1 MSLIV
6 NQFITHTKSATMRKM
21 LRLLTALSLILS
33 LLPAISQAQQQKAV
47 TGTVLS
53 DDGTPMPGVSIRI
66 KGTTRFAQTDATGR
80 FTIQA
85 ASGETLEFS
94 FIGYQARDVAV
105 GESND
110 LRIVLESTASALG
123 EVVVTAMGIK
133 KERKALGYSVQDIK
147 ADELMK
153 NKDPNLI
160 NSLNGKIAGLN
171 ITNSGGAPGSSAS
184 IVIRGGTSLERDN
197 QPLFVIDGMPV
208 DNSTGQGDNSAFD
221 GMINRS
227 TTNSNRAMDLNPE
240 DIESISVL
248 KGPAAAALYGIRAAN
263 GAIVITTKKGREGA
277 VSGSV
282 TSRYTTSWVNKLP
295 DQQSIYKQGSSLN
308 GNFTDKTTV
317 SWGPRFGA
325 GEQVYD
331 NLGDFF
337 KRGDAFDNNFTI
349 TGGSKTGNFFLSG
362 SDLRQSGI
370 VRTTGF
376 ARSTLRFNGEQKIG
390 RFTFGVNSSFAHSN
404 TTKTLTANGLW
415 ESGGNGALEGALI
428 WPRNHRMSNWIDAN
442 GQKIRL
448 LPDISLD
455 ATGDL
460 ENPYWILNRNPQGDK
475 TNRWLGTA
483 YTNVKITDWLD
494 ATYRLGIDNYVTQFS
509 NVIAPGS
516 SVKEAWLRGMVSETD
531 LNYQYINSN
540 FMLNFH
546 KTFGKDWDVNFL
558 VGSMAEDFK
567 KKSNSLR
574 AENLLLPNKY
584 TINNA
589 DRRDRYALQKVE
601 RSRLVGAYGDLRVSY
616 KNMVFLSATGRNDW
630 TSTLS
635 QNYWSFFYP
644 SVSGSFVFT
653 ELMDNKSILS
663 FGKVRA
669 SWAQV
674 GKVAPAYQ
682 TTTYLKVPELTIGG
696 GFRNEW
702 TRGNPNMKPETTTST
717 EIGAELRFLNNR
729 LGVDFTYYIN
739 NSRDQILQPRV
750 SNATGYILSY
760 VNTGEIENKGIE
772 VILNANPIRKADFN
786 WDIALNFS
794 KNKGR
799 VKSLPGSLPILY
811 VTDVQV
817 GNAKAASFDGG
828 NFMGISGSRWQR
840 SPDGDLLLDAAG
852 YPILS
857 GNTTENVGNR
867 EPDLLGG
874 INNSFTYKNWNL
886 SFLWDFRLG
895 GDVFNGTEYML
906 VSNGLSTLTENRDA
920 DITFNGVTL
929 NTATNKY
936 EPRTTTV
943 KATEKYY
950 RELYLNN
957 IPFFVEKVNWM
968 RLRSLSLTYNL
979 PKNLFTRL
987 KWVKDASL
995 SLNGN
1000 NLLLFTNYT
1009 GMDPETS
1016 AAGAGVIGSGS
1027 VGIDY
1032 GGIPS
1037 TSGLGVSLNV
1047 KF

>member
-1 MSLIV
+1 
-6 NQFITHTKSATMRKM
+6 MRKM
-21 LRLLTALSLILS
+21 LRLLTALSLILF
-33 LLPAISQAQQQKAV
+33 LLPAISPAQQKAI
-47 TGTVLS
+47 TGTVQG

-66 KGTTRFAQTDATGR
+66 KGTTRYAQTNPSGQ

-85 ASGETLEFS
+85 APGEMLEFS
-94 FIGYQARDVAV
+94 FIGYVTKDVLIGDNAT
-105 GESND
+105 
-110 LRIVLESTASALG
+110 LRIIMETSSSALG

-197 QPLFVIDGMPV
+197 QPLFVVDGMPI

-263 GAIVITTKKGREGA
+263 GAIVITTKKGKDGA
-277 VSGSV
+277 TSASI
-282 TSRYTTSWVNKLP
+282 TSRYTNSWVNKLP
-295 DQQSIYKQGSSLN
+295 KQQSTFKQGSSLN
-308 GNFTDKTTV
+308 GTFTDQTTV
-317 SWGPRFGA
+317 SWGKRFEA
-325 GEQVYD
+325 GEEVYD
-331 NLGDFF
+331 NVRNFF
-337 KRGDAFDNNFTI
+337 QHGQAFDNSFTV
-349 TGGSKTGNFFLSG
+349 TGGNKNGNFFLSG
-362 SDLRQSGI
+362 SALRQTGI
-370 VRTTGF
+370 VPTTGF
-376 ARSTLRFNGEQKIG
+376 NRSTVRFNGEQKIG
-390 RFTFGVNSSFAHSN
+390 RFTFGINSSFSHAN

-415 ESGGNGALEGALI
+415 DAQTNGALEGALV
-428 WPRNHRMSNWIDAN
+428 WPRNRDMRYWLDPN
-442 GQKIRL
+442 GAKVRL
-448 LPDISLD
+448 LPAISLD
-455 ATGDL
+455 ANGDL
-460 ENPYWILNRNPQGDK
+460 ENPNWILHRNPQGDK

-483 YTNVKITDWLD
+483 YANVKITDWLD

-509 NVIAPGS
+509 TIISPGS
-516 SVKEAWLRGMVSETD
+516 SVKEAWLKGMISETD
-531 LNYQYINSN
+531 RNYQYINSN

-546 KTFGKDWDVNFL
+546 KNIGRDWDLNFL
-558 VGSMAEDFK
+558 LGTTAEDFK
-567 KKSNSLR
+567 TKSNSLR
-574 AENLLLPNKY
+574 AENLLLPNKW

-589 DRRDRYALQKVE
+589 DRRDRYALQKLD

-630 TSTLS
+630 TSTLT
-635 QNYWSFFYP
+635 QDNWSFFYP
-644 SVSGSFVFT
+644 AVSGSFVFT
-653 ELMDNKSILS
+653 ELMEKNSILS
-663 FGKVRA
+663 YGKVRA

-682 TTTYLKVPELTIGG
+682 TATYLKTPELTIGG

-717 EIGAELRFLNNR
+717 EVGTELRFLGNR
-729 LGVDFTYYIN
+729 LGLDVTYYVN

-760 VNTGEIENKGIE
+760 VNTGEIENRGIE
-772 VILNANPIRKADFN
+772 VSINANPIRKKDFN
-786 WDIALNFS
+786 WDVALNFS
-794 KNKGR
+794 KNKGT
-799 VKSLPGSLPILY
+799 VKSLPAALPILY

-828 NFMGISGSRWQR
+828 NFMGLSGSRWQH
-840 SPDGDLLLDAAG
+840 DENGNTILDWDTG
-852 YPILS
+852 LPKIS

-867 EPDLLGG
+867 EPNLLGG

-906 VSNGLSTLTENRDA
+906 VSNGLSTITENRDQN
-920 DITFNGVTL
+920 ITLTGVSM
-929 NTATNKY
+929 NPGTNKY
-936 EPRTTTV
+936 EAKTATV
-943 KATEKYY
+943 KATEKFY
-950 RELYLNN
+950 REMYLNH

-979 PKNLFTRL
+979 PQGMFSNM
-987 KWVKDASL
+987 KWVKNASL

-1037 TSGLGVSLNV
+1037 TSGLGVSLHV